1 MKLINDNF
9 EDYFEGSAP
18 KKRANDPYVET
29 EEEREERELNETTI
43 ERRSN
48 RKRITLIVVMLA
60 LLFLLFF
67 CVRCQ
72 YYNPARTS
80 TKGVVVDV
88 VLRGTVFKTYECT
101 FNEIDTQSPSGIV
114 KKEFKFS
121 VTNDSI
127 AKMLSTL
134 KQTNIPVQLHYK
146 EYRSSLPWR
155 GETRFVIDSI
165 GTELPVQYVNT
176 LDRTNVEK

>member
-9 EDYFEGSAP
+9 DDYFEGNAP
-18 KKRANDPYVET
+18 QKKGNTPYEET

-48 RKRITLIVVMLA
+48 RKRGSLIAGTLVF
-60 LLFLLFF
+60 LFLIFLLA
-67 CVRCQ
+67 RCQ
-72 YYNPARTS
+72 FYNPERRT

-101 FNEIDTQSPSGIV
+101 FNEIDAQSPNGIV

-121 VTNDSI
+121 TTNDSI
-127 AKMLSTL
+127 AKTLNEL
-134 KQTNIPVQLHYK
+134 KQTNIPIHLFYR
-146 EYRSSLPWR
+146 EYNSSLPWR
-155 GETRFVIDSI
+155 GETKFVVDSI
-165 GTELPVQYVNT
+165 RTELPIQYVNSIY
-176 LDRTNVEK
+176 RANSAK

>member
-9 EDYFEGSAP
+9 DDYFEGNAP
-18 KKRANDPYVET
+18 KKKVNAPYVET

-48 RKRITLIVVMLA
+48 RKRISLIVGTLV
-60 LLFLLFF
+60 FLFF
-67 CVRCQ
+67 LFFFARCQ
-72 YYNPARTS
+72 FYNPSSTS

-101 FNEIDTQSPSGIV
+101 FNEIDAQSPNGIV

-121 VTNDSI
+121 LTNDSI
-127 AKMLSTL
+127 AKTLSNL
-134 KQTNIPVQLHYK
+134 KQTNIPVHLHYK
-146 EYRSSLPWR
+146 EYKSSLPWR
-155 GETRFVIDSI
+155 GETRFVVDSI
-165 GTELPVQYVNT
+165 WTDLPVEYVKT
-176 LDRTNVEK
+176 VSGSIVTK

>member
-1 MKLINDNF
+1 MKFIDDNF
-9 EDYFEGSAP
+9 DDYFEGNAP
-18 KKRANDPYVET
+18 KRRTNAPYVET

-48 RKRITLIVVMLA
+48 KKRISLIVGSLMC
-60 LLFLLFF
+60 LFLIFF
-67 CVRCQ
+67 LVRCQ
-72 YYNPARTS
+72 YFNPEVRS

-88 VLRGTVFKTYECT
+88 VLQGTVFKTYECT
-101 FNEIDTQSPSGIV
+101 FNEIDTQSPNGIV

-127 AKMLSTL
+127 AKTLNEL
-134 KQTNIPVQLHYK
+134 KQTNIPVQIFFR

-155 GETRFVIDSI
+155 GDTKFVADSI
-165 GTELPVQYVNT
+165 ITMLPLEYVNT
-176 LDRTNVEK
+176 INRSTATK

>member
-9 EDYFEGSAP
+9 DDYFEGNAP
-18 KKRANDPYVET
+18 KKENAPYVET

-48 RKRITLIVVMLA
+48 RKRVSLIVGTLI
-60 LLFLLFF
+60 LLFF
-67 CVRCQ
+67 LFFLARCQ
-72 YYNPARTS
+72 FGNPSIIS

-101 FNEIDTQSPSGIV
+101 FNEIDAQSPNGIV

-127 AKMLSTL
+127 AKTLNEL
-134 KQTNIPVQLHYK
+134 KQTNIPVQLYYK

-155 GETRFVIDSI
+155 GETRFVADSI
-165 GTELPVQYVNT
+165 ITKLPIQYVNT
-176 LDRTNVEK
+176 LNRSAIVK